1 MELIEFNP
9 QHPLYGLCPYVE
21 EGGLITSDS
30 FEAWLLDSNFIEG
43 LSDGGAS
50 WTGPFAAWLDVSGID
65 IASGDY
71 DPGVLGASFEAI
83 GLLENTTITCQI
95 SGFG

>member
-21 EGGLITSDS
+21 EGGLITDVSLQ
-30 FEAWLLDSNFIEG
+30 AWVDASNFVEG
-43 LSDGGAS
+43 LFDGGAS

-71 DPGVLGASFEAI
+71 DPEALGASFDAI
-83 GLLENTTITCQI
+83 GELEGQTITCQI